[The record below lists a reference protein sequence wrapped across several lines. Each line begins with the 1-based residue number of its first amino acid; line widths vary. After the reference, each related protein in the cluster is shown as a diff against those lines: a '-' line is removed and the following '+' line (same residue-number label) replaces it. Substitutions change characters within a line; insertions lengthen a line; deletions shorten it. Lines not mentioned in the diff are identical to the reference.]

1 MLTVYL
7 QFALFSGLIIFFG
20 YKLSVYG
27 RDISKQTFFSEA
39 LFGIIFLAVITSLP
53 ELIASISSAVMVDLP
68 NMAASDVLGSI
79 LINLM
84 IIGVLDFIQG
94 KGGILSLSGRKHI
107 LTASITIGIL
117 AIISLSLL
125 LREIAGVHLGFF
137 NIGYESYLIIIIFI
151 FSTRMLYQHG
161 QEKNEEKSNGKKT
174 IGRLW
179 LKFGISAAIVVI
191 SGLKIAECGAAI
203 VENTPLSDNFV
214 GLVFLAVVTSLPE
227 LIVSITALRLGS
239 VNMAIGNILGSN
251 FFDTLIIPLTDIC
264 YRKDQILSVI
274 DLSHLFTLILCIL
287 FSAIII
293 SGISYRSKKSFLKL
307 GWDVIFMFIIFIVAV
322 YFFYIIGC
330 R

>member
-1 MLTVYL
+1 M
-7 QFALFSGLIIFFG
+7 
-20 YKLSVYG
+20 
-27 RDISKQTFFSEA
+27 
-39 LFGIIFLAVITSLP
+39 
-53 ELIASISSAVMVDLP
+53 
-68 NMAASDVLGSI
+68 
-79 LINLM
+79 
-84 IIGVLDFIQG
+84 
-94 KGGILSLSGRKHI
+94 
-107 LTASITIGIL
+107 
-117 AIISLSLL
+117 
-125 LREIAGVHLGFF
+125 
-137 NIGYESYLIIIIFI
+137 
-151 FSTRMLYQHG
+151 
-161 QEKNEEKSNGKKT
+161 
-174 IGRLW
+174 
-179 LKFGISAAIVVI
+179 KFGISAVVDVI